1 MDTRLREFDPI
12 RITKY
17 VPELDILNN
26 PLLKPSEKEFL
37 AEFYEFLER
46 ELDEDLRKLEE
57 LNYFVEEP
65 TQEQKKEIIVKIMKK
80 LADRGYYS
88 TVLFEDDEYEVG
100 KIMRNALIAF
110 ALCGGRWSEY
120 SERYI
125 AGNWSVEM
133 GRLAGGT
140 LYCNPVDYKA
150 NNYQKEK
157 YLLPVLR
164 DGAVAASAM
173 TEFNAGSDISSM
185 ELNLQVQD
193 DMIVA
198 KGKKVFITNGMLCD
212 YLILYGRLNNGPIG
226 AVIVNTEKQQLK
238 NFRSARIRTYGMTD
252 AFVSRL
258 IFDRVEIPRENL
270 LQGHGLD
277 IAFHQLTEERLVIS
291 AEALGD
297 SMKKLLY
304 SHTWALNRHQF
315 NKRLHQYQVIRFPIS
330 ENIRQMNLLISA
342 LINYARELDQHP
354 ELASSKLMAANTMGL
369 KIQTTELAFESA
381 IHCFRTMGGRGFIRQ
396 YANPIGLM
404 DPYCMI
410 HGGGSNY
417 VLEDSESRK
426 FFKTGSTRRKLEDDV
441 PSIDIFLEKRKRKN

>member
-1 MDTRLREFDPI
+1 MDIRLREFEPI
-12 RITKY
+12 RITRY

-26 PLLKPSEKEFL
+26 PLLKSNEKEFL
-37 AEFYEFLER
+37 EEFYEFLEN
-46 ELDEDLRKLEE
+46 ELDEDLRELEK

-65 TQEQKKEIIVKIMKK
+65 TQNKKKEIIIRIMKK
-80 LADRGYYS
+80 LAQKGYYS
-88 TVLFEDDEYEVG
+88 TVLIDKDEHEVG
-100 KIMRNALIAF
+100 KIMRNVLIAF

-140 LYCNPVDYKA
+140 LFCNPVDYKA
-150 NNYQKEK
+150 NDYQKEK
-157 YLLPVLR
+157 YLLPVAR
-164 DGAVAASAM
+164 DGAIAASAM

-193 DMIVA
+193 DKIIA

-212 YLILYGRLNNGPIG
+212 YLLLYGRVNNGPIG
-226 AVIVNTEKQQLK
+226 AVIVDTEHQKLK

-297 SMKKLLY
+297 AMKKLLY

-315 NKRLHQYQVIRFPIS
+315 NRRLHKYQVIRFPIS
-330 ENIRQMNLLISA
+330 ENIRQLNLLISA
-342 LINYARELDQHP
+342 LINYARDLDIHP
-354 ELASSKLMAANTMGL
+354 EMKSSKIMAENTMGL

-381 IHCFRTMGGRGFIRQ
+381 IHCFRTLGGRGFIRQ
-396 YANPIGLM
+396 YAVPIGLL

-417 VLEDSESRK
+417 VLEDSESRRL
-426 FFKTGSTRRKLEDDV
+426 FKTGVSPSRYEDII
-441 PSIDIFLEKRKRKN
+441 PNIDIFFK